1 MGAGPNYY
9 SDDPNHVGVDVNG
22 FLHLSIESQ
31 DSNWHCSELVSNTC
45 LGYGTYAFTVQGLDY
60 LDPHHILG
68 LFLYDLP
75 DKNEKHREFDIE
87 ISKWGEAE
95 SEEPAQFVCQPWY
108 HRGNRYQ
115 LEVDV
120 NDIMTYEFT
129 WSSISFH
136 CRAYR
141 GEFPLND
148 ANDLVKEWCYTGTD
162 IFQPGCENIR
172 INFYLMNGE
181 PPLNAEDAEI
191 VIRDFHYLQP
201 GALSLP
207 RILSSPNGGGRF
219 LWGAREEIRW
229 CMGCCADSN
238 VVIEYWTD
246 DSNDWKEIAEV
257 ENTGQY
263 DWVVPDCNDPNTH
276 QGLIRVRDSEEPGVW
291 DSSDDTF
298 SVSLCGTS
306 IVGDENGDCYV
317 NFVDFAM
324 LAEKWLTCE
333 SPF

>member
-1 MGAGPNYY
+1 M
-9 SDDPNHVGVDVNG
+9 
-22 FLHLSIESQ
+22 
-31 DSNWHCSELVSNTC
+31 
-45 LGYGTYAFTVQGLDY
+45 
-60 LDPHHILG
+60 
-68 LFLYDLP
+68 
-75 DKNEKHREFDIE
+75 
-87 ISKWGEAE
+87 
-95 SEEPAQFVCQPWY
+95 
-108 HRGNRYQ
+108 
-115 LEVDV
+115 
-120 NDIMTYEFT
+120 NDTITYEFT
-129 WSSISFH
+129 WSSISFL

-162 IFQPGCENIR
+162 VLQPGYENVR

-181 PPLNAEDAEI
+181 PPVNEEDAEV

-201 GALSLP
+201 SELSLP
-207 RILSSPNGGGRF
+207 RILSSPNGGERF

-229 CMGCCADSN
+229 CTGCCADSN
-238 VVIEYWTD
+238 VVIEYWAD
-246 DSNDWKEIAEV
+246 DSNSWKEIAEV

-263 DWVVPDCNDPNTH
+263 DWVVPDCNDHNTH
-276 QGLIRVRDSEEPGVW
+276 QGLIRVRDSEEPEVW

-298 SVSLCGTS
+298 SISLCGTS

-324 LAEKWLTCE
+324 LAEKWLTSD